1 VNRLELESLVRET
14 LLARLT
20 QASVGARP
28 AAARVAAGPPLITDK
43 EVLAARARGEA
54 SIPLVGRTI
63 ITPLARET
71 ADRYRIQFTESS
83 PEAAS
88 AKPDLHVAPT
98 RSVPPRTDPA
108 PAASPVSPRVVTVA
122 MGADHGGFPLKA
134 ELKKFL
140 EEEGGYRV
148 LDVGTFSDSAVD
160 YPDFAHKV
168 AGLVARGEV
177 HRGIVIDGMGIGSCM
192 AANRHVGVRAAL
204 GAGILEVV
212 NAREH
217 NDANVLCL
225 GGKML
230 GSLAAR
236 ALVMVFL
243 TTVFGG
249 GRHARRVAK
258 IDEVPA

>member
-1 VNRLELESLVRET
+1 MNRLELEPLVRET
-14 LLARLT
+14 LRAPWT
-20 QASVGARP
+20 PAAVGARR
-28 AAARVAAGPPLITDK
+28 AAARVAAGPPLITEK

-98 RSVPPRTDPA
+98 RSVPPRTDPV

-168 AGLVARGEV
+168 AGLVARGEA
-177 HRGIVIDGMGIGSCM
+177 HRGTVIAGMGIGSCM